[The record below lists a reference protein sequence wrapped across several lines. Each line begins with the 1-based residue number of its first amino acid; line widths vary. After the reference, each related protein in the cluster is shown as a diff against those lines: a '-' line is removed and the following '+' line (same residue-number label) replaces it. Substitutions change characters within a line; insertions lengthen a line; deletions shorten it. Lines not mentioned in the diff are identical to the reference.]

1 MTYREVSCEGK
12 DLKEVVVYLVSL
24 AAEGELVCTNY
35 QGTMLYSDKVSLNS
49 AFMNILGKSYQSYL
63 EKTHKQSDSSA
74 DLDETSITQTL
85 LGRGK
90 QIIDSQ
96 FYSTWEKYVLKYVS
110 KQGFIEIFNYAL
122 KILALVNKGCMS
134 EAATTYNSCPAA
146 YHKNICLLVEKCS
159 AYGENFVARVVSAQ
173 NIYNDTGITGSTEYF
188 KK

>member
-63 EKTHKQSDSSA
+63 EKT
-74 DLDETSITQTL
+74 
-85 LGRGK
+85 
-90 QIIDSQ
+90 Q

-134 EAATTYNSCPAA
+134 EAATTYNSCPPA

>member
-85 LGRGK
+85 LG
-90 QIIDSQ
+90 
-96 FYSTWEKYVLKYVS
+96 
-110 KQGFIEIFNYAL
+110 
-122 KILALVNKGCMS
+122 KIGRAHV
-134 EAATTYNSCPAA
+134 
-146 YHKNICLLVEKCS
+146 
-159 AYGENFVARVVSAQ
+159 
-173 NIYNDTGITGSTEYF
+173 
-188 KK
+188 

>member
-74 DLDETSITQTL
+74 DLDETSITQD
-85 LGRGK
+85 RK
-90 QIIDSQ
+90 
-96 FYSTWEKYVLKYVS
+96 STRL
-110 KQGFIEIFNYAL
+110 
-122 KILALVNKGCMS
+122 
-134 EAATTYNSCPAA
+134 NSSHNVISRMPS
-146 YHKNICLLVEKCS
+146 S
-159 AYGENFVARVVSAQ
+159 A
-173 NIYNDTGITGSTEYF
+173 
-188 KK
+188 